1 MKLQGSVLV
10 FHTEQLR
17 SVFHGHADRLE
28 GRQPRLDH
36 KRKLHVFRKHLH
48 ADRSGAG
55 IGSQRHENARVE
67 NCFRVSHRNGAA
79 GMRPVVS
86 RFRVC
91 SW

>member
-1 MKLQGSVLV
+1 
-10 FHTEQLR
+10 
-17 SVFHGHADRLE
+17 
-28 GRQPRLDH
+28 
-36 KRKLHVFRKHLH
+36 LH

-67 NCFRVSHRNGAA
+67 NCFQVSHRNGAA